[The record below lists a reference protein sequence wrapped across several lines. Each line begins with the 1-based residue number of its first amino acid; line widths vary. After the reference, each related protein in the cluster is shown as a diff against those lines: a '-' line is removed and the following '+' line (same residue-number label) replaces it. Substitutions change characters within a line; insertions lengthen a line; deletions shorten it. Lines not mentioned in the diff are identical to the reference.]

1 MVKFRHLIS
10 REAKSNKCYVK
21 YVFWKIFKNLY
32 KTIKESN
39 SCNIA
44 DLFHSKNTQREL
56 GHSKDIQGTLIGHLS
71 TCWALQWHSKNTWAL
86 KALRHSSTWDTQAL
100 DTPLALGLSWH
111 LGTWTLQGYLG
122 THTLRHS
129 SNWKIEALEVLY
141 LEVSYMSI
149 DIEQMTLAFIK
160 SFICSVA
167 WGLDSTS

>member
-21 YVFWKIFKNLY
+21 YLFRKVFKNLY

-44 DLFHSKNTQREL
+44 DLSHSKNTQREL
-56 GHSKDIQGTLIGHLS
+56 GHSKDIQGTLIGYLS

-111 LGTWTLQGYLG
+111 LGTWIFRDWLTWTLGHSKG
-122 THTLRHS
+122 TWALTNSGTRATGKSRHS
-129 SNWKIEALEVLY
+129 RY
-141 LEVSYMSI
+141 
-149 DIEQMTLAFIK
+149 FI
-160 SFICSVA
+160 
-167 WGLDSTS
+167 